1 VAFIVPDDIDAY
13 AEAHTTPQPV
23 LLQRLAEETRATL
36 ECPQMLTGPVEGRF
50 LQTLVWATG
59 AHRVLELGTYSGY
72 SAISMAAALPPGGRI
87 DTCEIEPKHA
97 EVARRYIEEAGYVDR
112 ITVHLGPAIET
123 IERLDGQFD
132 FVFVDADKVGYDA
145 YYEAVLP
152 RLAERGLIA
161 FDNMLQ
167 SGRVVRE
174 PDAGEATRAIA
185 ELNEKLA
192 RDERLTAVLLTVR
205 DGITLVR
212 RAA

>member
-1 VAFIVPDDIDAY
+1 VAFIVPEDIDAY
-13 AEAHTTPQPV
+13 AEAHTTPHTE
-23 LLQRLAEETRATL
+23 LLQRLADETRATL

-50 LQTLVWATG
+50 LQTLVAVTG
-59 AHRVLELGTYSGY
+59 ARRVLELGTYSGY
-72 SAISMAAALPPGGRI
+72 SSISMAAGLAPGGRI

-97 EVARRYIEEAGYVDR
+97 EVARRYIEEAGYADR
-112 ITVHLGPAIET
+112 ITVHVGPAIET
-123 IERLDGQFD
+123 IEGLEGPFD

-152 RLAERGLIA
+152 RLGDRGLIA

-185 ELNEKLA
+185 ELNDKLA
-192 RDERLTAVLLTVR
+192 ADRRVTAALLTVR